1 MNAKRALKNDR
12 LMKGVTGMSVSEF
25 QELLHDFEKE
35 LEKEKQSRYEEG
47 VKKGKR
53 ERKPGGGRKGE
64 LETVYDKLFFI
75 LFYFKCYTTFDV
87 LGFIFDIDRSNAH
100 RNVYKLIPILEKTL
114 GEAMVLPKRK
124 IHTTEELFEMFPEVK
139 DLFIDATERQI
150 PRPKD
155 KDKQKKNY
163 SGKKKR
169 HTKKNTVIADEEKQ
183 IRYLG
188 PTVEGKKHDY
198 MGFKDEFK
206 DIPPP
211 KLPDDFRFYADLG
224 YVGIEKDFPW
234 LNVIIPKKKPKGKKL
249 TEDEKIVN
257 KWISRVRVKVEHAIG
272 GVKRFRIVSDIFRNK
287 IDGMDDKVMEI
298 SCGLWNYHLICS

>member
-25 QELLHDFEKE
+25 QKLLEDFEKE
-35 LEKEKQSRYEEG
+35 LKKEKQSQYEKEL
-47 VKKGKR
+47 KKGKR
-53 ERKPGGGRKGE
+53 KRKPGGGRKGE

-87 LGFIFDIDRSNAH
+87 LGFIFDLDKSNAN
-100 RNVYKLIPILEKTL
+100 RNVHKLIPILEKTL
-114 GEAMVLPKRK
+114 GEATILPKRK

-169 HTKKNTVIADEEKQ
+169 HTKKNTLIADEDRQ

-198 MGFKDEFK
+198 GGFKDEF
-206 DIPPP
+206 DGIPPP
-211 KLPDDFRFYADLG
+211 KVPNDFWIYTDLG

-234 LNVIIPKKKPKGKKL
+234 LNVIMPKKKPKGGEL
-249 TEDEKIVN
+249 TEDEKVVN
-257 KWISRVRVKVEHAIG
+257 KWISSVRVKVEHAIG

-287 IDGMDDKVMEI
+287 INGLDDKVMEI
-298 SCGLWNYHLICS
+298 SCGLWNYHLLCC